1 MIASWYRNL
10 YAHSLFIQECALSL
24 LLKVTMLVSSNLTL
38 LERSPYK
45 LNKSDKIKS
54 ESASEE
60 NLLQAP
66 KL

>member
-1 MIASWYRNL
+1 MV
-10 YAHSLFIQECALSL
+10 QEFVLSL
-24 LLKVTMLVSSNLTL
+24 LLHKIYDSEKVTILVSSNLTL